1 MFLPTPERLAH
12 HEAGHAVIQ
21 HRVANGRYRV
31 TRVSLES
38 DGQQVAGSSLI
49 DREVSLGLYEFGMV
63 TLAGIA
69 AENRYF
75 REFPP
80 PEGEVWG
87 AVGDVEEWLATAGSV
102 LQSGA
107 RVDMVTRNV
116 MKRLTDFFDEAA
128 NWRMVEELAEQLLEH
143 GVVEG
148 KRLDD
153 ILMPENAGS
162 YT

>member
-1 MFLPTPERLAH
+1 MFLPTPERLAR

-21 HRVANGRYRV
+21 HRIANGRYRV

-75 REFPP
+75 REVSPLD
-80 PEGEVWG
+80 GEVWG
-87 AVGDVEEWLATAGSV
+87 AVGDVEEWLATARTV
-102 LQSGA
+102 LQSEA
-107 RVDMVTRNV
+107 KVDLVTRNV
-116 MKRLTDFFDEAA
+116 MRRLTGFFDETA
-128 NWRMVEELAEQLLEH
+128 NWRMVEELAGQLLEH
-143 GVVEG
+143 GVIEG
-148 KRLDD
+148 KQLDD
-153 ILMPENAGS
+153 ILQVPAGS
-162 YT
+162 